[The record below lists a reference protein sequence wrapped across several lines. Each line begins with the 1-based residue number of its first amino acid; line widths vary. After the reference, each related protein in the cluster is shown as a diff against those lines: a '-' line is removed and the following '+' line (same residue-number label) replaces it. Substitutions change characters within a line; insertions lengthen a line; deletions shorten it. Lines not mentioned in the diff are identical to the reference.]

1 MRLAFRSRRQRLLW
15 AGAAMLGSAALLLM
29 LRPETT
35 PAPVPTPAVSPSIA
49 PLPLPPI
56 PAAPAPVAASTVG
69 LQLKGVLGY
78 AGGRGAAIFALP
90 DGRQR
95 LVAVGRDV
103 TPGVRLE
110 SIAADRATVHD
121 GVQRL
126 EFVLPELQA
135 TSAAA
140 PAAVAAPPPAPVAA
154 TAPADPQRDLAS
166 LRAALKPEG
175 DPARPRGYRIDGT
188 APLPA
193 LDRAGLRPGDLVLA
207 VNGRPLD
214 EARLRELPTELL
226 GSATVDIEYERAGR
240 RLRATVSTSD

>member
-15 AGAAMLGSAALLLM
+15 AGAAMLGAAALLQ
-29 LRPETT
+29 LRPDAT
-35 PAPVPTPAVSPSIA
+35 PVPEPPPAVAPSIA
-49 PLPLPPI
+49 PPPPVI

-135 TSAAA
+135 TSA
-140 PAAVAAPPPAPVAA
+140 VAPAPVAA
-154 TAPADPQRDLAS
+154 RPAPVAAATPADPQRDLAS
-166 LRAALKPEG
+166 FRAALKPEG

-193 LDRAGLRPGDLVLA
+193 LDRAGLRAGDLVLA

-226 GSATVDIEYERAGR
+226 GAATVEIEYERAGR
-240 RLRATVSTSD
+240 RLRATISTSD